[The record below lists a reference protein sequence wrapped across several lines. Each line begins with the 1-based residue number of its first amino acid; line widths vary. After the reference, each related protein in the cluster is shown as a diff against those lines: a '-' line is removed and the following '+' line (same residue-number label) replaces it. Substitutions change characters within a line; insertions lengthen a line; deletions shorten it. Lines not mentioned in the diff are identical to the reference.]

1 MAIVTIHSDFGAQEN
16 KICHCFLFFPIYL
29 PWSDGNQMPWSSSFW
44 MLSFKLAS
52 SVKRL
57 PTIRET
63 WVWSLGQEDPLEK
76 EMETHYSNLA
86 WKIPWTKSLVGYIP
100 WGCKE
105 SNTTERLHLL
115 LSFFFFPLSF
125 TFIKRFFSSLL
136 SAFRVVSSTY
146 LRLLIFLLAI
156 LIPTC
161 VSSIPAFHMTYSAYK
176 LNK

>member
-76 EMETHYSNLA
+76 EMETHSRILV
-86 WKIPWTKSLVGYIP
+86 WKIPWTEEPGRLQSMEPPIVGHNWATSSCCAVRISCVSKGRETKLTLGYPQFRNLSLVVA
-100 WGCKE
+100 KE
-105 SNTTERLHLL
+105 ETEPFLT
-115 LSFFFFPLSF
+115 LSS
-125 TFIKRFFSSLL
+125 KKNES
-136 SAFRVVSSTY
+136 
-146 LRLLIFLLAI
+146 
-156 LIPTC
+156 
-161 VSSIPAFHMTYSAYK
+161 
-176 LNK
+176 